1 LRGIVAR
8 PDGLLSGPL
17 TADEIKMLLI
27 VGYVI
32 ILASAVGTYAVHGSL
47 AALWMPME
55 YVAIFGLAIGGF
67 IAGNGVKTVKATLA
81 ALPSVFKGSHLNK
94 ALYMDLLAMLFEILA
109 KVRKEGLM
117 SIENDIENPHESA
130 VFSKYPN
137 IVKDHHVM
145 EFICDYLR
153 MMVGGNLNAFEIE
166 NLMDVEIETHHQEAH
181 VPAHAVSKLADAV
194 PAFGIVVAV
203 MGVVNVMGSVGA
215 PPAVLGKMIG
225 GALVGTFLGILLAYG
240 FVAPIAGQLEQ
251 KVEEEG
257 KIFQVIK
264 TVLLASMNGYA
275 PQVAVEFGR
284 KVLYS
289 GDRPRFIELE
299 EDLKARKGK

>member
-1 LRGIVAR
+1 
-8 PDGLLSGPL
+8 
-17 TADEIKMLLI
+17 MLLI

-32 ILASAVGTYAVHGSL
+32 ILAAAVGTYAVHGSL
-47 AALWMPME
+47 AALWMPLE
-55 YVAIFGLAIGGF
+55 YVAIFGLALGGF
-67 IAGNGVKTVKATLA
+67 VAGNGIKTVKATLA

-130 VFSKYPN
+130 VFSRYPN

-166 NLMDVEIETHHQEAH
+166 NLMDIEIETHHQEAH

-251 KVEEEG
+251 RVEEEG

>member
-1 LRGIVAR
+1 
-8 PDGLLSGPL
+8 
-17 TADEIKMLLI
+17 MFLI
-27 VGYVI
+27 IGYII
-32 ILASAVGTYAVHGSL
+32 ILAASVGTYAVHGSL
-47 AALWMPME
+47 AALWVPME
-55 YVAIFGLAIGGF
+55 YIAILGLAIGGF
-67 IAGNGVKTVKATLA
+67 IASNGAKAVKATVS
-81 ALPSVFKGSHLNK
+81 ALPKVFKGSKFNK
-94 ALYMDLLAMLFEILA
+94 TLYMDLLAMLFETLS

-117 SIENDIENPHESA
+117 SIESDIENPHESA
-130 VFSKYPN
+130 IFSKYPN
-137 IVKDHHVM
+137 IAHDHHVM

-153 MMVGGNLNAFEIE
+153 MMVGGNLNTFEIE
-166 NLMDVEIETHHQEAH
+166 NLMDIEIETHHQEAH
-181 VPAHAVSKLADAV
+181 VPVHTVSKMADAT

-203 MGVVNVMGSVGA
+203 MGVVNVMGSVGS

-240 FVAPIAGQLEQ
+240 FIAPVAGQLEQ

-275 PQVAVEFGR
+275 PQVAIEFGR

-289 GDRPRFIELE
+289 GDRPGFLELE
-299 EDLKARKGK
+299 EDLKARKNQ